1 MLSKIFNKEVEI
13 YLCTMEKNEN
23 PWKVTSEEEKY
34 DNPWINVKEYGVIN
48 PGGGSGIYGKVSFKY
63 LAIGI
68 IPIDDENNTWL
79 VGQHRFTLDEYSWEI
94 PMGGGT
100 LNIDP
105 VESAKRELKEETGI
119 EAKEWEHILKIH
131 TSNSVTDELG
141 HVYLAKDLSF
151 GDLNLEETE
160 SDLKVK
166 KLKIH
171 DALKM
176 VEEGSITDAISL
188 AGLLKVARILNI

>member
-1 MLSKIFNKEVEI
+1 MYCKIFNKEVEI
-13 YLCTMEKNEN
+13 YLCTMEKNES

-34 DNPWINVKEYGVIN
+34 DNQWINVKEYGVIN
-48 PGGGSGIYGKVSFKY
+48 PGGGRGIYGKVSFKFF
-63 LAIGI
+63 AIGI

-94 PMGGGT
+94 PMGGGF

-105 VESAKRELKEETGI
+105 VKSAKRELKEETGI
-119 EAKEWEHILKIH
+119 EAKRWEHILKIH

-141 HVYLAKDLSF
+141 HVYLATDLSF
-151 GDLNLEETE
+151 GGLSLEETE
-160 SDLKVK
+160 SDLQVK
-166 KLKIH
+166 KIKIH
-171 DALKM
+171 DALQM
-176 VEEGSITDAISL
+176 VEEGLITDAISL

>member
-68 IPIDDENNTWL
+68 IPIDDEK
-79 VGQHRFTLDEYSWEI
+79 VYAVR
-94 PMGGGT
+94 
-100 LNIDP
+100 
-105 VESAKRELKEETGI
+105 
-119 EAKEWEHILKIH
+119 
-131 TSNSVTDELG
+131 SV
-141 HVYLAKDLSF
+141 VA
-151 GDLNLEETE
+151 
-160 SDLKVK
+160 
-166 KLKIH
+166 
-171 DALKM
+171 A
-176 VEEGSITDAISL
+176 GSYVRL
-188 AGLLKVARILNI
+188 FR